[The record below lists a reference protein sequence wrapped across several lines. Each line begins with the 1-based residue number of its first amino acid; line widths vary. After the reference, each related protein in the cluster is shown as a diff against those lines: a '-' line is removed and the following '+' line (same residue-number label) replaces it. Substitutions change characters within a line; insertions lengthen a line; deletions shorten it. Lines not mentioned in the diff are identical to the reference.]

1 MIKKISI
8 QSRRAA
14 GIGRPLDRAAL
25 MLALAVGLG
34 GCKTASIKNPGT
46 VIGPFHKPANY
57 NLANGLMPESMRRV
71 ALLPMTSA
79 MNTVEH
85 QSGRQL
91 LQTFMQAEI
100 AKSGLFEVVY
110 VSATKMEQ
118 LTGRPAWRMI
128 DELPVD
134 FIEQLTREYDCQG
147 VLFSHLTVYQPYPPL
162 NIGWRMGLVHLSPEG
177 NNGKVVWEID
187 DVFSAGE
194 QAVINS
200 ARRNAIK
207 NGLSDPELDAEF
219 GLLNSP
225 RRFGRYTAE
234 AVVATMSRL
243 SPGILFAGIES
254 EEPRLRAQ
262 GGFFKRLFSRR

>member
-1 MIKKISI
+1 METKQTRNVAGVGQALSH
-8 QSRRAA
+8 AA
-14 GIGRPLDRAAL
+14 M
-25 MLALAVGLG
+25 MLALAAGLG

-57 NLANGLMPESMRRV
+57 NLANGVMPVDMRRV

-85 QSGRQL
+85 QSGRQV
-91 LQTFMQAEI
+91 LQKFMQAEI

-110 VSATKMEQ
+110 VPETKMGQ
-118 LTGRPAWRMI
+118 LTGKPAWRMI

-134 FIEQLTREYDCQG
+134 FIEQITREYDCQG

-162 NIGWRMGLVHLSPEG
+162 SIGWRMGLVHLSPES
-177 NNGKVVWEID
+177 NNGSVVWELD
-187 DVFSAGE
+187 DVFNAG
-194 QAVINS
+194 QKSVINS
-200 ARRNAIK
+200 AKRNAIK
-207 NGLSDPELDAEF
+207 NGLSDPELDAEL

-225 RRFGRYTAE
+225 RRFGQYTAE

-243 SPGILFAGIES
+243 SPGGTFAGVDTAG
-254 EEPRLRAQ
+254 PRMRAQ

>member
-1 MIKKISI
+1 METK
-8 QSRRAA
+8 QTRNVA
-14 GIGRPLDRAAL
+14 GVGQALGQAAL
-25 MLALAVGLG
+25 MLVLAVGLG

-57 NLANGLMPESMRRV
+57 NLANGVMPDDMRRV
-71 ALLPMTSA
+71 ALLPLTSA
-79 MNTVEH
+79 VNTVEH
-85 QSGRQL
+85 QSGRQI
-91 LQTFMQAEI
+91 LQKFMQAEI

-110 VSATKMEQ
+110 VSETKMGQ

-134 FIEQLTREYDCQG
+134 FIEQITREYDCQG

-162 NIGWRMGLVHLSPEG
+162 SIGWRMGLVHLRPES
-177 NNGKVVWEID
+177 NNGSVVWELD
-187 DVFSAGE
+187 DVFNAGE
-194 QAVINS
+194 KSVINS

-207 NGLSDPELDAEF
+207 NGLSDPELDAEL

-243 SPGILFAGIES
+243 SPDMTFAGVDGDK
-254 EEPRLRAQ
+254 PRLRAQ
-262 GGFFKRLFSRR
+262 GGFFNRLFSRR

>member
-1 MIKKISI
+1 METK
-8 QSRRAA
+8 QTRNVA
-14 GIGRPLDRAAL
+14 GVGQALGHAVL
-25 MLALAVGLG
+25 MLALAAGLG

-57 NLANGLMPESMRRV
+57 NLANGVMPADMRRV
-71 ALLPMTSA
+71 ALLPLTSA

-85 QSGRQL
+85 QSGRQI
-91 LQTFMQAEI
+91 LQKFMQAEI

-110 VSATKMEQ
+110 VPETKMGQ

-134 FIEQLTREYDCQG
+134 FIEQISREYDCQG

-162 NIGWRMGLVHLSPEG
+162 SIGWRMGLVHLSPHS
-177 NNGKVVWEID
+177 NNGSVVWELD
-187 DVFSAGE
+187 DVFNAG
-194 QAVINS
+194 QKSVINS
-200 ARRNAIK
+200 AKRNAIK
-207 NGLSDPELDAEF
+207 NGLSDPELDVEL

-243 SPGILFAGIES
+243 SPGGTFAGVDTAG
-254 EEPRLRAQ
+254 PRMRAQ
-262 GGFFKRLFSRR
+262 GGLFKRLFSRR

>member
-1 MIKKISI
+1 METKQTRNVAGVGQALSH
-8 QSRRAA
+8 AA
-14 GIGRPLDRAAL
+14 M
-25 MLALAVGLG
+25 MLALAAGLG

-57 NLANGLMPESMRRV
+57 NLANGVMPVDMRRV
-71 ALLPMTSA
+71 ALLPVTSA

-85 QSGRQL
+85 QSGRQV
-91 LQTFMQAEI
+91 LQKFMQAEI

-110 VSATKMEQ
+110 VPETKMGQ
-118 LTGRPAWRMI
+118 LTGKPAWRMI

-134 FIEQLTREYDCQG
+134 FIEQITREYDCQG

-162 NIGWRMGLVHLSPEG
+162 SIGWRMGLVHLSPES
-177 NNGKVVWEID
+177 NNGSVVWELD
-187 DVFSAGE
+187 DVFNAG
-194 QAVINS
+194 QKSVINS
-200 ARRNAIK
+200 AKRNAIK
-207 NGLSDPELDAEF
+207 NGLSDPELDAEL

-225 RRFGRYTAE
+225 RRFGQYTAE

-243 SPGILFAGIES
+243 SPGGTFAGVDTAG
-254 EEPRLRAQ
+254 PRMRAQ

>member
-1 MIKKISI
+1 MIKKILTQI
-8 QSRRAA
+8 RKAA
-14 GIGRPLDRAAL
+14 GFAQAAL
-25 MLALAVGLG
+25 LVALTLGLL
-34 GCKTASIKNPGT
+34 GCKTASMKNPGA
-46 VIGPFHKPANY
+46 VIGPFHKPGNY
-57 NLANGLMPESMRRV
+57 NLVNGAMPADMRRV

-85 QSGRQL
+85 QSGRQM
-91 LQTFMQAEI
+91 LQAFMQAEI

-110 VSATKMEQ
+110 VPVTKMEQ
-118 LTGRPAWRMI
+118 LTGRSAWRMI
-128 DELPVD
+128 DELPID

-162 NIGWRMGLVHLSPEG
+162 SIGWRMGLVHLSPES
-177 NNGKVVWEID
+177 NNGSVVWEID
-187 DVFSAGE
+187 DVFNAG
-194 QAVINS
+194 QQTVVNS

-207 NGLSDPELDAEF
+207 NGLSDPELDAEL

-243 SPGILFAGIES
+243 SPGISFVGIDS
-254 EEPRLRAQ
+254 ENPRLKAQ